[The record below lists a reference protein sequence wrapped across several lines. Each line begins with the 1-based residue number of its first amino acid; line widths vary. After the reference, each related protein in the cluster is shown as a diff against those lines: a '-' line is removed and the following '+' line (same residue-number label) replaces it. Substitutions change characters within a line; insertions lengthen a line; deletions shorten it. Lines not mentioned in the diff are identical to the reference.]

1 MTDDIDPPE
10 SKLTRSKQKWA
21 EEGRFL
27 TGRTARPEEQQL
39 PPGQHLTRDWPVL
52 DLTGTPEIPLA
63 RWRLVVDGAVE
74 NPVSWDWAQFLAQPQ
89 RRFVSDIHCVT
100 TWSRFD
106 NVWDGI
112 ATRDLL
118 EIVHPKD
125 GAGFVV
131 LHGHDNYTTNL
142 LLADFAAPDALLA
155 HRWSDAPL
163 SADHGGPV
171 RLVVPHLYFWKSAK
185 WLRRIEF
192 RRADAPG
199 YWEVRG
205 YHNRGDP
212 WQEQRYSDDP

>member
-1 MTDDIDPPE
+1 MTDDHDPPE

-27 TGRTARPEEQQL
+27 TGRTARPEEERL

-52 DLTGTPEIPLA
+52 DLTGTPDIAPE

-74 NPVSWDWAQFLAQPQ
+74 NPVTWDWTAFLAQPQ
-89 RRFVSDIHCVT
+89 QRIVSDIHCVT
-100 TWSRFD
+100 TWSRYD
-106 NVWDGI
+106 NLWEGL

-118 EIVHPKD
+118 AIVRPKD
-125 GAGFVV
+125 EAGFVV
-131 LHGHDNYTTNL
+131 LYGHDNYTTNL
-142 LLADFAAPDALLA
+142 ALADFAAPDALLA
-155 HRWSDAPL
+155 HRWSDKPL
-163 SADHGGPV
+163 TAEHGGPL

-192 RRADAPG
+192 RPADAPG